1 MPHPRLSCAALLLAL
16 LARPAAAQEKPAPK
30 PAGDKGPAPARTV
43 EELARAARPSVVVI
57 RVTGRGGKKDGLGS
71 GFVVSPDGLIAT
83 NLHVLGEARPF
94 EVQTADGK
102 RHKVTAVHASDRSLD
117 LALLRVETKGLP
129 ALELGDSD
137 TLRDGQA
144 VVALGHPRG
153 LQHSVVSGVVSGRPK
168 VEGKTMIQL
177 AMPIEQGNSGGPV
190 LDTQGRVRGIVTLKS
205 QVTPNLGFA
214 MPVNALKALLK
225 KPNPVPLA
233 RWITIGTLSPDDW
246 TLVFDGRWRQRNG
259 TITADGLGQGFGG
272 RSLCLSRRPPPPVPF
287 EVSVAVRLNDEA
299 GAGGLVFHADGGD
312 KHYGFYPSAGQMRL
326 SRFAGPDVFSWKVL
340 HQKPSPHYRPGEWNV
355 LKVRVEKGRILGYVN
370 DRLVVESEDDA
381 FTAGKVGLAKFRNT
395 RVEFKNFRV
404 GDKLPPSTPPAEVVA
419 RVTKAV
425 TDLPAEAKPEGA
437 LVERMLPDAPA
448 SLAVLRERARRL
460 EQQAARLREL
470 AAAVH
475 HKQVLDELARLTGVK
490 EADIDLVHAALVLAK
505 LDNEELDVAAYRNQV
520 ERLAREVAQ
529 VLPKGAGE
537 KEKLA
542 ALNKELFEGRG
553 FHGSRGDY
561 YNRSNSYLNEVLE
574 DREGLPIT
582 LSLLYME
589 VGRRLGLKMEGVG
602 LPGHFVVRH
611 VPAKGKPQLLDVYEG
626 GKPLSRADA
635 DRKVR
640 DATGKGLRPG
650 DLAPVGK
657 RALLVRVL
665 YNLRGLAEKEADAAG
680 LLRYQDA
687 IVVLAPENATERL
700 TRAGMRY
707 QGGDRKGSIADLDW
721 LLEHDTPGLDRE
733 RVLELRRVL
742 TRPER

>member
-1 MPHPRLSCAALLLAL
+1 MPHPRLALAALLLAL
-16 LARPAAAQEKPAPK
+16 LAQPAAAQEKKAPQ
-30 PAGDKGPAPARTV
+30 PPARTV
-43 EELARAARPSVVVI
+43 EELAKSARPSVVVI
-57 RVTGRGGKKDGLGS
+57 RVAGRGGKNNGLGS
-71 GFVVSPDGLIAT
+71 GFVVSADGLVAT
-83 NLHVLGEARPF
+83 NLHVIGEGRPV

-102 RHKVTAVHASDRSLD
+102 KHKVTAVHASDRALD
-117 LALLRVETKGLP
+117 LALLRIDTKGLP

-137 TLRDGQA
+137 ALRDGQA

-168 VEGKTMIQL
+168 VEGKSMIQL

-190 LDTQGRVRGIVTLKS
+190 LDMHGRVCGIVTLKA

-246 TLVFDGRWRQRNG
+246 AVVFEGRWRQRNG
-259 TITADGLGQGFGG
+259 TITADGPGQGFGG
-272 RSLCLSRRPPPPVPF
+272 RSLCLSKQPAPAVPY
-287 EVSVAVRLNDEA
+287 EVSVAVRLGDEA
-299 GAGGLVFHADGGD
+299 GAAGLVFHADGGD
-312 KHYGFYPSAGQMRL
+312 KHYGFYPSAGQIRL

-355 LKVRVEKGRILGYVN
+355 LKVRVEKDRILGYVN
-370 DRLVVESEDDA
+370 DKLVVESNDDA
-381 FTAGKVGLAKFRNT
+381 FTSGKVGLAKFRT
-395 RVEFKNFRV
+395 THAQFKSFRV
-404 GDKLPPSTPPAEVVA
+404 GAKLPPSVPPAEVVA

-425 TDLPAEAKPEGA
+425 ADLPAAGKPDAA

-448 SLAVLRERARRL
+448 SLTVLRERARLL

-475 HKQVLDELARLTGVK
+475 HKQVLDELARVTGGK
-490 EADIDLVHAALVLAK
+490 EADIDLIHAALLLAR
-505 LDNEELDVAAYRNQV
+505 LDSEELDVAAYRGQV
-520 ERLAREVAQ
+520 ERLAREVAAA
-529 VLPKGAGE
+529 LPKGAGE
-537 KEKLA
+537 KEKLVT
-542 ALNKELFEGRG
+542 LNKELFEGRG

-582 LSLLYME
+582 LSLLYLE
-589 VGRRLGLKMEGVG
+589 LARRLGVKVEGVG

-611 VPAKGKPQLLDVYEG
+611 VPSKGKPQLIDVYEG

-635 DRKVR
+635 DKKVR
-640 DATGKGLRPG
+640 DTTGQGLRKA

-657 RALLVRVL
+657 RALLVRML

-700 TRAGMRY
+700 QRAGLRY
-707 QGGDRKGSIADLDW
+707 QAGDKKGAIADLDW
-721 LLEHDTPGLDRE
+721 LLEHDTPGVNRE
-733 RVLELRRVL
+733 RVLELRGIL
-742 TRPER
+742 TRPEK